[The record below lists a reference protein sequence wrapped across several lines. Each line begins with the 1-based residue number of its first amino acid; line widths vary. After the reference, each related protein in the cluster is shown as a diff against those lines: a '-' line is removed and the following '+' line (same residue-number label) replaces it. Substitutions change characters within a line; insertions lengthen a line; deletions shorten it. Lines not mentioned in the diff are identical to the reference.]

1 MRTTRAPAPPR
12 CRSACASA
20 CRLGLSIGTAIGAA
34 TKNIGLWM
42 PLGISFGMCLSL
54 LLGHKKS
61 GDDTDDET

>member
-1 MRTTRAPAPPR
+1 MNHENNKGSGT
-12 CRSACASA
+12 SALPLGMC
-20 CRLGLSIGTAIGAA
+20 LGLSVGTAIGAA